1 MEIIYRI
8 GRYFKPYWPLVLLSL
23 VLNVSVSFVEGAMAI
38 FVKPL
43 FDEVFFG
50 KNAAFLKWIPIILL
64 SLILLKALFSFLHTY
79 LMSHVCF
86 KVVIKL
92 RSEVY
97 QHYLKMSL
105 SQFDHTP
112 VGTMTSRILT
122 DVSGLQ
128 NTVPTAINLLRQLA
142 TLMVLSSVALY
153 RDWLLTLIGLAIVP
167 FTGIPVYFLGK
178 TLKRNLKKS
187 LKSMGNS
194 TSIANEAFTG
204 IRIIKIFGTENKEA
218 EKFKNENEN
227 YFRIVMKNLF
237 VGLWASPLTELIT
250 TIGVTAIF
258 VIGGLHAIRGE
269 ITPGEFFSFIAAV
282 ILMYR
287 PIRRISDINVLMQQ
301 LLGAGERVFSELDKI
316 PAVPEKPDA
325 QPLEPIKEEIS
336 FNNVWFKYP
345 PPEKLVMDDQG
356 EETVEFGVEQNW
368 ALKDISF
375 KIKKGERVALVG
387 SSGAGKSS
395 IASLLPRFYD
405 VTKGSIT
412 IDGIDIRDVTLSSL
426 RGQMAIVTQETYLF
440 NESVRNNIAYGL
452 EREVSEEEIINS
464 AKAANAHD
472 FIMELPQGYDTN
484 VGEKGVLLSGGQ
496 RQRLAIARAILRNAP
511 ILILDE
517 ATSNLDSEAER
528 EVQQALEFLMKD
540 RTTLVIAHRLST
552 IRNATRIIVLDKGEK
567 VEEGSHEE
575 LIAKDGIYKYLYEL
589 QYFGE
594 AGEAACG

>member
-1 MEIIYRI
+1 M
-8 GRYFKPYWPLVLLSL
+8 
-23 VLNVSVSFVEGAMAI
+23 

-50 KNAAFLKWIPIILL
+50 KNSAFLKWIPVVLL
-64 SLILLKALFSFLHTY
+64 SLILLKGLFSFLHTY

-105 SQFDHTP
+105 AQFDHTP
-112 VGTMTSRILT
+112 IGTMTSRIMT

-128 NTVPTAINLLRQLA
+128 NTIPTSINLLRQIA
-142 TLMVLSSVALY
+142 TLMVLCAVALY
-153 RDWLLTLIGLAIVP
+153 RDWVLTLIGLAVVP
-167 FTGIPVYFLGK
+167 FTGIPVYFIGK
-178 TLKRNLKKS
+178 TLKRNQKKS
-187 LKSMGNS
+187 LKSMGDA
-194 TSIANEAFTG
+194 TTIVNEAFSG
-204 IRIIKIFGTENKEA
+204 IRIVKIFGAEKKET
-218 EKFKNENEN
+218 EKFKKENSN

-250 TIGVTAIF
+250 TIGVTIIF
-258 VIGGLHAIRGE
+258 LIGGLHAIKGE
-269 ITPGEFFSFIAAV
+269 ITPGEFFSFFAAV

-301 LLGAGERVFSELDKI
+301 LLGAGERVFGELDKK
-316 PAVPEKPDA
+316 PAVTEKPDA
-325 QPLEPIKEEIS
+325 KTLEPIKQEIS

-345 PPEKLVMDDQG
+345 PSEKVVMN
-356 EETVEFGVEQNW
+356 EEGKESVEVGVEQNW

-375 KIKKGERVALVG
+375 KIRKGETVALVG

-395 IASLLPRFYD
+395 VASLLPRFYD

-412 IDGIDIRDVTLSSL
+412 IDGMDIRDVTLSSL
-426 RGQMAIVTQETYLF
+426 RAQMAIVTQETYLF
-440 NESVRNNIAYGL
+440 NESVKANIAYGL
-452 EREVSEEEIINS
+452 EREPSEEEIINS
-464 AKAANAHD
+464 AKSANAHD

-528 EVQQALEFLMKD
+528 EVQHALEVLMKD

-552 IRNATRIIVLDKGEK
+552 IRNATRIIVLENGEK

-575 LIAKDGIYKYLYEL
+575 LIAKNGTYKYLYEL

-594 AGEAACG
+594 TGKAACG